1 MEFSKLNSERI
12 LQSHLE
18 CLAAAAFCLTWCWV
32 YSTART
38 RGRSSNENVHL
49 CLRDLFLQCLS
60 SQMRSQLWDA
70 QSSEVKGAFRRRDWR
85 SSGAWE
91 VAPGARQSS
100 LRRGMALSRQRDSK
114 GLRALADCLLLD
126 FQSSTDSIQSVQP
139 ITGVYHH

>member
-18 CLAAAAFCLTWCWV
+18 SLAAAAFCLTWCWV

-70 QSSEVKGAFRRRDWR
+70 QSSEVKGGLQKEGLEVIWGTGG
-85 SSGAWE
+85 SSRCKAEQLEERHGVVKAK
-91 VAPGARQSS
+91 RQ
-100 LRRGMALSRQRDSK
+100 
-114 GLRALADCLLLD
+114 
-126 FQSSTDSIQSVQP
+126 
-139 ITGVYHH
+139 

>member
-49 CLRDLFLQCLS
+49 C
-60 SQMRSQLWDA
+60 
-70 QSSEVKGAFRRRDWR
+70 FRRRDWR

-126 FQSSTDSIQSVQP
+126 FQSSTDSIQSV
-139 ITGVYHH
+139 